1 MPDGFAQP
9 GHWPV
14 QPVANFTGLAAD
26 LARAL
31 DPVTFMAAAGIVAD
45 PWQRDVLRSPSR
57 QLLLCCSRQA
67 GKSTVTAALATH
79 CALYQPGSLV
89 LLFAPGQRQS
99 QELFRKVAGFYRIAG
114 TVDPEA
120 ESSQRLELPNG
131 SRIVALPGN
140 PETVR
145 GYSAPALV
153 VVDEAAFTADELAYA
168 VRPMLA
174 TSGGRFLA
182 LSTPFGRRGWFF
194 DAWDGGGD
202 DWQRVRVTAHDCP
215 RITPAFLESERRNLP
230 PHRFASE
237 YLCEF
242 VDTEDAVFPSD
253 LIAAA
258 VTERVQPLLPSFQ
271 W

>member
-1 MPDGFAQP
+1 MPVLARPGGAAGFAD
-9 GHWPV
+9 
-14 QPVANFTGLAAD
+14 LAAD

-31 DPVTFMAAAGIVAD
+31 DPVTFMSAAGIRAD

-79 CALYQPGSLV
+79 TALYQPGSLV
-89 LLFAPGQRQS
+89 LLFGPGQRQA

-153 VVDEAAFTADELAYA
+153 VIDEAAFTDDELAFA

-182 LSTPFGRRGWFF
+182 LSTPFGRRGWFYE
-194 DAWDGGGD
+194 AWDGGGD
-202 DWQRVRVTAHDCP
+202 DWQRVKVTAHDCP
-215 RITPAFLESERRNLP
+215 RITPAFLASEKRNLP
-230 PHRFASE
+230 AHRFASE

-242 VDTEDAVFPSD
+242 VDTEDSVFPSD

-258 VTERVQPLLPSFQ
+258 VTHDVPPLLPAFQ

>member
-1 MPDGFAQP
+1 MPDGSMPVLARPGGAAGFAD
-9 GHWPV
+9 
-14 QPVANFTGLAAD
+14 LAAD

-31 DPVTFMAAAGIVAD
+31 DPVTFMSAAGIQAD

-79 CALYQPGSLV
+79 TALYQPGSLV
-89 LLFAPGQRQS
+89 LLFGPGQRQA

-153 VVDEAAFTADELAYA
+153 VIDEAAFTDNELAFA

-182 LSTPFGRRGWFF
+182 LSTPFGRRGWFY

-202 DWQRVRVTAHDCP
+202 DWQRVKVTAHDCP
-215 RITPAFLESERRNLP
+215 RITPAFLASERRNLP
-230 PHRFASE
+230 AHRFASE
-237 YLCEF
+237 YECRF
-242 VDTEDAVFPSD
+242 VDDETSVFPSD
-253 LIAAA
+253 LVAQA
-258 VTERVQPLLPSFQ
+258 VTHDVAPILPSFS